1 MVGSSLL
8 ADTHAI
14 VWYLLDS
21 GRLSPVAR
29 EALELADRTGTIY
42 ISTITLVELLYL
54 SERDRI
60 PQDAVLR
67 LDARLNSGAGAFA
80 LAPLDRATAIAMR
93 QIPRDIV
100 PDMPDRII
108 AATGLAL
115 GLPIVTR
122 DWRIQQAPIQTI
134 W

>member
-1 MVGSSLL
+1 MDKHLL

-14 VWYLLDS
+14 LWYLSDQS
-21 GRLSPVAR
+21 RLSSAAR
-29 EALELADRTGTIY
+29 HALELADRSGMIY
-42 ISTITLVELLYL
+42 ISSITLIELQYL
-54 SERDRI
+54 TEKG
-60 PQDAVLR
+60 R
-67 LDARLNSGAGAFA
+67 LPEHNLLQLEALIDNGSAALT
-80 LAPLDRATAIAMR
+80 LAPVDRTVVLALR
-93 QIPRDIV
+93 QIQRDIV

-122 DWRIQQAPIQTI
+122 DEHIQQAPVRTV